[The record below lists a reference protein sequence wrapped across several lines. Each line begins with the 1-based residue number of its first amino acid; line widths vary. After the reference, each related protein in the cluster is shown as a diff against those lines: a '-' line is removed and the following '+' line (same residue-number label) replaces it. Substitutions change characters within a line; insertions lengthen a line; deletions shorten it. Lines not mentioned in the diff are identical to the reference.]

1 MSSGAT
7 TAAYLSIGPKVYGQ
21 QNLTGCG
28 EFFLPISVGDLCW
41 RASYQSCGSLR

>member
-7 TAAYLSIGPKVYGQ
+7 IAAYLSIGPKVYGQ

-28 EFFLPISVGDLCW
+28 EFFFTNIRGW
-41 RASYQSCGSLR
+41 SLLTC